1 MAPPTETLDS
11 EFREI
16 VSASPG
22 LSWKEMATQFKKERD
37 ALPPANERNGE
48 ERRTAERLDYFLSRK
63 NVFME
68 SKDQLWS
75 ERKRVLDLVNCQS
88 ETSRIQSQT
97 AATLAS
103 EVFHRK
109 RTASPAA
116 DAPKDKRQ
124 NTSERTAELDAAD
137 EFEAEDSVSHVLT
150 EPDLEAHIL
159 TVLFI
164 KVNEQHEEQGSTM
177 TISKEKA
184 LSLDLLRQRFGNIK
198 QFESKKDMMYEGVNL
213 SRWVRQAQGHLLSL
227 CEKGQAPRWKK
238 QDIADILCVQHV
250 LEISAVQFV

>member
-1 MAPPTETLDS
+1 MAPPEAFDRQ
-11 EFREI
+11 FREI
-16 VSASPG
+16 VSASSG
-22 LSWKEMATQFKKERD
+22 LSWKEMATQFKKERN
-37 ALPPANERNGE
+37 ALPTVNKQNAE

-68 SKDQLWS
+68 IKDQLWS

-97 AATLAS
+97 AATVAS
-103 EVFHRK
+103 EVFNRK

-124 NTSERTAELDAAD
+124 NTSELPAELDAKD
-137 EFEAEDSVSHVLT
+137 DSDDNTFVIESEAEDS
-150 EPDLEAHIL
+150 
-159 TVLFI
+159 
-164 KVNEQHEEQGSTM
+164 
-177 TISKEKA
+177 
-184 LSLDLLRQRFGNIK
+184 
-198 QFESKKDMMYEGVNL
+198 MMYEGVNL

-227 CEKGQAPRWKK
+227 CKKGQAPRWKK
-238 QDIADILCVQHV
+238 QDIADVLCVQHV